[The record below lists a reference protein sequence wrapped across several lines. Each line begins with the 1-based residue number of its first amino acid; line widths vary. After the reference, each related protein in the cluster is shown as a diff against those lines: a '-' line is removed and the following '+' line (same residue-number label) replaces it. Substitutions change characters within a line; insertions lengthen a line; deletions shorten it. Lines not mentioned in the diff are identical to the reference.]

1 MSYRRSDIKYR
12 RNEAFVDV
20 IENVNLILSATGT
33 TLRADVSG
41 QIMMRAYLTGTPE
54 CRFGLNDS
62 LLFDSSDTQI
72 PSLGYKTS
80 PPFWLVPWL
89 SRSMSFLC
97 FSLRGFCG
105 EATNCSGLDHTNKT
119 AKANAGSVTLEDCQ
133 FHQCV
138 RLGKFDSDRTIS
150 FIPPDG
156 EFELMRYNPPI
167 PAVGYLSFLIPSFF
181 IVVTCLL

>member
-20 IENVNLILSATGT
+20 IENVNHLMSATGQST
-33 TLRADVSG
+33 HWYHPLNLGTSLRADVSG
-41 QIMMRAYLTGTPE
+41 QIMMRAYLSGTPE

-62 LLFDSSDTQI
+62 LLFDINDNLPSSGL
-72 PSLGYKTS
+72 SLGEPQKLK
-80 PPFWLVPWL
+80 F
-89 SRSMSFLC
+89 
-97 FSLRGFCG
+97 
-105 EATNCSGLDHTNKT
+105 SGLDHTNKA

-138 RLGKFDSDRTIS
+138 KLGKFDSDRTIS

-156 EFELMRYNPPI
+156 EFELMR
-167 PAVGYLSFLIPSFF
+167 SFPRA
-181 IVVTCLL
+181 T